1 MTWTVMLFAL
11 LGVGIGSVVTR
22 RRTERRSLDLQRRLL
37 ASLQGLS
44 ADSLGDV
51 EVAVV
56 DHAPVGTLDCGI
68 DVVNGAGRVIGTA
81 LISTPQPN

>member
-1 MTWTVMLFAL
+1 MTWTVVLFTL

-22 RRTERRSLDLQRRLL
+22 RKTERRALDLQRRLL

-44 ADSLGDV
+44 ADSLADV
-51 EVAVV
+51 EVAMV
-56 DHAPVGTLDCGI
+56 DDAPVDTLDCGI

-81 LISTPQPN
+81 LINTPQPN